1 MTPLS
6 AAEALMLVAFRHAL
20 TAPNAEEGMER
31 LRSLLG
37 NTFDEEALH
46 AAIADCLRRGE
57 IRDPV
62 RLPPGALQCHWHLE
76 LSPKGVE
83 TVRRLLA
90 ERSAEA
96 EHLLKN
102 LPNHSRD

>member
-6 AAEALMLVAFRHAL
+6 AAEALLLMAYQHAP
-20 TAPNAEEGMER
+20 TAPNAEEGVQELRR
-31 LRSLLG
+31 LLCDR
-37 NTFDEEALH
+37 FDADALH

-62 RLPPGALQCHWHLE
+62 RLPPGALQCHWHLQ

-83 TVRRLLA
+83 TVHRLLTERHAGA
-90 ERSAEA
+90 EQ
-96 EHLLKN
+96 LLN
-102 LPNHSRD
+102 TLRD